1 MRLDEYSRFDA
12 VGLSELVVAG
22 EVTPAELQQCALDAH
37 AQVHPLIN
45 AVVDV
50 HPHDAGTLPTVGP
63 LAGVPT
69 MVKDLFHG
77 QAGLP
82 CGNGSRLSADWI
94 VPRRT
99 QIYARATAAG
109 MVSIGRTTTSEFGIL
124 GTTETLA
131 QGLTRSPWSADHMAG
146 GSSGGAGAVV
156 GAGVVPVA
164 LASDGG
170 GSIRIPAA
178 ACGVVGLKPGRGRVP
193 WGLHLKEPLLGW
205 AVQFAMTRSVRD
217 AALLLDVLGGPT
229 PGDHEGVDRPELPF
243 AQAARSPVRPLR
255 IAWWS
260 HPWSGHDP
268 DPVVTEATAATAT
281 LLERLGHRVEV
292 DTPTFSW
299 EAYLQAMTD
308 VWASTNAHTVDGLAA
323 ALGREVNA
331 DTVEGATLAM
341 VEYGRRVTAIQL
353 LNAID
358 VETGLTYLMTEFF
371 SRYDVLLT
379 PTLGAVLPRVGHYDP
394 VALTEPR
401 DMFATWSKW
410 ESFLPVFNTTGQ
422 PAISLPLHQTADGL
436 PIGMQLVAGAGQE
449 ALLLALAA
457 QLEEALP
464 WSDRR
469 PPAYAGWVAPSL
481 SARAT

>member
-1 MRLDEYSRFDA
+1 MRLDEYSRYDA
-12 VGLSELVVAG
+12 IGLSELVAAG
-22 EVTPAELQQCALDAH
+22 EVTPAELQDCALEAH
-37 AQVHPLIN
+37 EQVHPLIN

-50 HPHDAGTLPTVGP
+50 HPQDPASLPTSGP

-82 CGNGSRLSADWI
+82 CGNGSRLSPGWV
-94 VPRRT
+94 VPQRT
-99 QIYARATAAG
+99 QIYARAAAAG
-109 MVSIGRTTTSEFGIL
+109 MTSIGRTTTSEFGIL

-131 QGLTRSPWSADHMAG
+131 QGITRSPWSTGHMAG

-170 GSIRIPAA
+170 GSIRIPAS

-217 AALLLDVLGGPT
+217 AALLLDLLGGPT
-229 PGDHEGVDRPELPF
+229 PGDHEGVERPPTPF
-243 AQAARSPVRPLR
+243 AEAAGASVRPLR
-255 IAWWS
+255 IAWWA
-260 HPWSGHDP
+260 HPWSGDDP
-268 DPVVTEATAATAT
+268 DPVVTEATAATAAV
-281 LLERLGHRVEV
+281 LEGLGHHVDV
-292 DTPTFSW
+292 DTPAFSW
-299 EAYLQAMTD
+299 ESYLQAMTD
-308 VWASTNAHTVDGLAA
+308 VWASTNAHTIDGLAA
-323 ALGREVNA
+323 ALGREVNE

-341 VEYGRRVTAIQL
+341 VEYGRRVTALQL

-371 SRYDVLLT
+371 SRYDILLT
-379 PTLGAVLPRVGHYDP
+379 PTLGAVLPPVGHYDP
-394 VALTEPR
+394 QARIEPR
-401 DMFATWSKW
+401 DMFAMWSRW

-449 ALLLALAA
+449 ALLLALSA
-457 QLEEALP
+457 QLEQALP
-464 WSDRR
+464 WSGRR
-469 PPAYAGWVAPSL
+469 PPAYAG
-481 SARAT
+481 

>member
-1 MRLDEYSRFDA
+1 MRLDEYSRMDA
-12 VGLSELVVAG
+12 VGLSQLVRAG
-22 EVTPAELQQCALDAH
+22 EVTPAELQDLALAGH
-37 AQVHPLIN
+37 EQVNPQIN

-50 HPHDAGTLPTVGP
+50 HPQDPKDLSSTGP

-82 CGNGSRLSADWI
+82 CGNGSRLAEDWV
-94 VPRRT
+94 VPHRT
-99 QIYARATAAG
+99 QIYARSVAAG
-109 MVSIGRTTTSEFGIL
+109 MASIGRTTTSEFGIM

-131 QGLTRSPWSADHMAG
+131 RGVTSTPWSAEHMAG

-156 GAGVVPVA
+156 GAGIVPVA
-164 LASDGG
+164 LGSDGG
-170 GSIRIPAA
+170 GSIRIPAS
-178 ACGVVGLKPGRGRVP
+178 ACGVVGLKPSRGRVP

-205 AVQFAMTRSVRD
+205 AVQFAMTRTVRD

-229 PGDHEGVDRPELPF
+229 PGDHEGVPRPSTPF
-243 AQAARSPVRPLR
+243 AQAPFMKVAPLR

-260 HPWSGHDP
+260 HPWSGHEP
-268 DPVVTEATAATAT
+268 DPAVTEATAATAS
-281 LLERLGHRVEV
+281 LLESLGHQVEV

-308 VWASTNAHTVDGLAA
+308 VWASTNAHTIDGLAA
-323 ALGREVNA
+323 ALGRAVNT
-331 DTVEGATLAM
+331 DTVEGSTLAM
-341 VEYGRRVTAIQL
+341 VEYGRQVSALQL

-358 VETGLTYLMTEFF
+358 VETSLTYLMTEFF

-379 PTLGAVLPRVGHYDP
+379 PTLGAVLPPVGHYDP
-394 VALTEPR
+394 QAWIEPR
-401 DMFATWSKW
+401 DTFATWSRW

-422 PAISLPLHQTADGL
+422 PAISLPLHQSPEGL
-436 PIGMQLVAGAGQE
+436 PIGMQLVAGPGEE
-449 ALLLALAA
+449 ALLLSLAA

-464 WSDRR
+464 WADRL
-469 PPAYAGWVAPSL
+469 PPTYVGQPAMSL
-481 SARAT
+481 PTVG

>member
-1 MRLDEYSRFDA
+1 MRLDEYTRYDA
-12 VGLSELVVAG
+12 LGLSELVAAG

-37 AQVHPLIN
+37 AAVHPLIN

-50 HPHDAGTLPTVGP
+50 HPQDPGTLSSSGP

-82 CGNGSRLSADWI
+82 CGNGSRLSAGWT
-94 VPRRT
+94 VPHRT
-99 QIYARATAAG
+99 QIYARAVAAG
-109 MVSIGRTTTSEFGIL
+109 MTSIGRTTTSEFGIM

-131 QGLTRSPWSADHMAG
+131 QGVTRSPWSTEHMAG

-217 AALLLDVLGGPT
+217 AAVLLDVLGGPT
-229 PGDHEGVDRPELPF
+229 PGDHEGVPRPDVSFLRALDE
-243 AQAARSPVRPLR
+243 PVRPLR
-255 IAWWS
+255 VAWWS

-268 DPVVTEATAATAT
+268 DPVVAEATAATAA
-281 LLERLGHRVEV
+281 LLEGLGHHVVPDR
-292 DTPTFSW
+292 PAFSW

-308 VWASTNAHTVDGLAA
+308 VWAATNAHTIDGLAA
-323 ALGREVNA
+323 ALGREASEEN
-331 DTVEGATLAM
+331 VEGSTLAM
-341 VEYGRRVTAIQL
+341 VEYGRRVTALQL
-353 LNAID
+353 LSAID
-358 VETGLTYLMTEFF
+358 VETSLTYLMTEFF

-379 PTLGAVLPRVGHYDP
+379 PTLGATLPPVGHYDP
-394 VALTEPR
+394 LAPTDPR
-401 DMFATWSKW
+401 DTFATWSRW

-422 PAISLPLHQTADGL
+422 PAISLPLHQGPDGL
-436 PIGMQLVAGAGQE
+436 PIGMQLVAGPGQE
-449 ALLLALAA
+449 AVLLQLSA
-457 QLEEALP
+457 QLEQALP
-464 WSDRR
+464 WSGRR
-469 PPAYAGWVAPSL
+469 PPAFAG
-481 SARAT
+481 

>member
-1 MRLDEYSRFDA
+1 MRVDEYSRFDA
-12 VGLSELVVAG
+12 VGLSELVRAG
-22 EVTPAELQQCALDAH
+22 DVTPAELQECALAAH
-37 AQVHPLIN
+37 EQVHPLIN

-50 HPHDAGTLPTVGP
+50 HPADPDAPAPTGP

-82 CGNGSRLSADWI
+82 CGNGSRLSEDWV
-94 VPRRT
+94 VPNAT
-99 QIYARATAAG
+99 QIYARSVAAG
-109 MVSIGRTTTSEFGIL
+109 MTSIGRTTTSEFGIM

-131 QGLTRSPWSADHMAG
+131 QGITRSPWSAEHMAG

-170 GSIRIPAA
+170 GSIRIPAS

-193 WGLHLKEPLLGW
+193 WGLRLKEPLLGW
-205 AVQFAMTRSVRD
+205 AVQFAMTRTVRD

-229 PGDHEGVDRPELPF
+229 PGDREGLPRPEVPF
-243 AQAARSPVRPLR
+243 ADAVRMPPRPLR

-260 HPWSGHDP
+260 YPWSGHDP
-268 DPVVTEATAATAT
+268 DPAVTEATAATAA
-281 LLERLGHRVEV
+281 LLEGMGHHVEA
-292 DTPTFSW
+292 DTPTFTW
-299 EAYLQAMTD
+299 DRYLQAMTD
-308 VWASTNAHTVDGLAA
+308 VWASTNAHTIDGLAA
-323 ALGREVNA
+323 ALGRTVDES
-331 DTVEGATLAM
+331 TVEGSTLAM
-341 VEYGRRVTAIQL
+341 VEYGRRVTALQL

-379 PTLGAVLPRVGHYDP
+379 PTLGATLPPVGHYDP
-394 VALTEPR
+394 AAWIEPR
-401 DMFATWSKW
+401 DTFATWSRW

-422 PAISLPLHQTADGL
+422 PAISLPLHQSSDGL
-436 PIGMQLVAGAGQE
+436 PIGMQLVAGPGEE
-449 ALLLALAA
+449 ALLLSLAA
-457 QLEEALP
+457 TLEEALP
-464 WSDRR
+464 WRDRL
-469 PPAYAGWVAPSL
+469 PSAYAGHL
-481 SARAT
+481 TG